1 MSKGL
6 PAQGGA
12 EPAAVLYRAYKEPPP
27 PGRQVNRPA
36 SLARAGGPH
45 RVGLYRS
52 SPGLSSIRFCR
63 LPRSHAL
70 RPPPLADAFE
80 ARWNSGQLL
89 HLTSSSESCGSGEC
103 RMLSAFCI
111 VSRLRVSVLAW
122 GHICVWVGTFSFA
135 CVGEYVFSLPLR
147 TIPSI
152 CCALT
157 PRFVSRGQACV
168 LEALRVYV
176 CLSE

>member
-1 MSKGL
+1 MRNVEIYHNHRFAKISTERQDELSKGL

-135 CVGEYVFSLPLR
+135 CVGSPSLFEQFRPL
-147 TIPSI
+147 
-152 CCALT
+152 
-157 PRFVSRGQACV
+157 VV
-168 LEALRVYV
+168 H
-176 CLSE
+176 